1 MEKVVLSEPLRTAI
15 GTFGG
20 TLKDVSAVDLGTEVV
35 REIISRTS
43 LPPEQVDDCVMGN
56 ILGAGQ
62 GQNPARQVSI
72 NSGLKVE
79 TPAITVNRVCGS
91 GLQSVVLAAQA
102 IKSGDCQ
109 CVVAGGMES
118 MSTAPYYLRKARWGY
133 KMSAPSNE
141 VVDGILCDGLMDAFN
156 DYHMGVTAENLAEKY
171 GISRERQDE
180 FAYSSQMKAK
190 AAMDDGRFVSQIVPV
205 SVPGRKGNS
214 IQFDT
219 DEHPRADVTLEKI
232 SELKPVFK
240 KGGTV
245 TAANSSGIND
255 GAAALIVTSESKAE
269 QLGLAPVASI
279 KSYAVCGVDP
289 SIMGIGPVPAMRMAL
304 SKAGLGIDDIDLVEL
319 NEAFAAQSLAVLS
332 DFPIAEER
340 LNVNGGAIAL
350 GHPVGATGAVLLVKL
365 LRELGSI
372 RPGGYGMVSL
382 CMGGGMGIAMIV
394 EKMGAYIH
402 N

>member
-20 TLKDVSAVDLGTEVV
+20 TLKDVSAVDLGTTVV
-35 REIISRTS
+35 KEIINRTS
-43 LPPEQVDDCVMGN
+43 VPPEQIDDCVMGN
-56 ILGAGQ
+56 ILGAGL

-72 NSGLKVE
+72 NSGLRVE
-79 TPAITVNRVCGS
+79 TPAITINRVCGS
-91 GLQSVVLAAQA
+91 GLQSVVSAAQA
-102 IKSGDCQ
+102 IKSGDCE
-109 CVVAGGMES
+109 CVVAGGMEN
-118 MSTAPYYLRKARWGY
+118 MSAAPFYLRKARWGY
-133 KMSAPSNE
+133 KMSTPSDE
-141 VVDGILCDGLMDAFN
+141 LVDGMLCDALWDAFN

-171 GISRERQDE
+171 EISRERQDE

-190 AAMDDGRFVSQIVPV
+190 AAIENGKFTSQIVPV
-205 SVPGRKGNS
+205 TVPQGRRTPVE
-214 IQFDT
+214 FDT
-219 DEHPRADVTLEKI
+219 DEHPRSDATLERV
-232 SELKPVFK
+232 SGLRPVFK
-240 KGGTV
+240 KDGTV

-269 QLGLAPVASI
+269 KLGLNPLASI
-279 KSYAVCGVDP
+279 KSYAISGVDP
-289 SIMGIGPVPAMRMAL
+289 SIMGIGPVPAMRTAL
-304 SKAGLGIDDIDLVEL
+304 DRAGLAIDDIDLVEL

-332 DFPIAEER
+332 DFPIAKEK

-365 LRELGSI
+365 LHEFENV

-394 EKMGAYIH
+394 EKM
-402 N
+402 

>member
-1 MEKVVLSEPLRTAI
+1 MERVVLSEPLRTAI

-20 TLKDVSAVDLGTEVV
+20 TLKDVSAVDLGTTVV
-35 REIISRTS
+35 KEIISRTS
-43 LPPEQVDDCVMGN
+43 LPPEQIDDCIMGN

-91 GLQSVVLAAQA
+91 GLQSVVNAAQA
-102 IKSGDCQ
+102 IKSGDCE

-118 MSTAPYYLRKARWGY
+118 MSTAPFYLRKARWGY
-133 KMSAPSNE
+133 KMSTPSDE
-141 VVDGILCDGLMDAFN
+141 LVDGILCDGLMDAFN
-156 DYHMGVTAENLAEKY
+156 NYHMGVTAENLAEKY
-171 GISRERQDE
+171 EISRERQDE

-190 AAMDDGRFVSQIVPV
+190 AAMENGKFTSQIVPV
-205 SVPGRKGNS
+205 SVPGRRGS
-214 IQFDT
+214 SVQFDT
-219 DEHPRADVTLEKI
+219 DEHPRPDVTLERI

-240 KGGTV
+240 KEGTV

-255 GAAALIVTSESKAE
+255 GAAALIVTSEGEAE
-269 QLGLAPVASI
+269 KLGLNPLASI
-279 KSYAVCGVDP
+279 KSYAISGVDP
-289 SIMGIGPVPAMRMAL
+289 AMMGIGPVPAMRMAL
-304 SKAGLGIDDIDLVEL
+304 DKAGLGIDDIDLFEL

-332 DFPIAEER
+332 DLPIAEER

-365 LRELGSI
+365 LHEFKNI
-372 RPGGYGMVSL
+372 RPGGHGMVSL

-394 EKMGAYIH
+394 ERV
-402 N
+402 

>member
-20 TLKDVSAVDLGTEVV
+20 TLKDVSAVDLGTAVV
-35 REIISRTS
+35 KEIISRTS
-43 LPPEQVDDCVMGN
+43 LPPEQVDDCIMGN

-72 NSGLKVE
+72 NSGLKAE

-91 GLQSVVLAAQA
+91 GLQSVVNAAQA
-102 IKSGDCQ
+102 IKSGDCE

-118 MSTAPYYLRKARWGY
+118 MSVAPFYLRKARWGY
-133 KMSAPSNE
+133 KMSTPSDE
-141 VVDGILCDGLMDAFN
+141 LVDGILCDGLMDAFN

-171 GISRERQDE
+171 EISRERQDE

-190 AAMDDGRFVSQIVPV
+190 AAMENGKFISQIVPV
-205 SVPGRKGNS
+205 SVPGRRGS
-214 IQFDT
+214 SVQFDT
-219 DEHPRADVTLEKI
+219 DEHPRPDVTLENI
-232 SELKPVFK
+232 SKLRPVFK
-240 KGGTV
+240 KNGTV

-269 QLGLAPVASI
+269 KLGLNPLASI
-279 KSYAVCGVDP
+279 KSYAISGVDP
-289 SIMGIGPVPAMRMAL
+289 AIMGIGPVPAMRMAL
-304 SKAGLGIDDIDLVEL
+304 DKAGLGIDDVDLVEL

-332 DFPIAEER
+332 DFPIAEEK
-340 LNVNGGAIAL
+340 LNINGGAIAL

-365 LRELGSI
+365 LHEFGNV

-394 EKMGAYIH
+394 EKM
-402 N
+402 

>member
-20 TLKDVSAVDLGTEVV
+20 TLKDVSAVDLGTTVV
-35 REIISRTS
+35 KEIINRTS
-43 LPPEQVDDCVMGN
+43 VPPEQIDDCVMGN
-56 ILGAGQ
+56 ILGAGL

-72 NSGLKVE
+72 NSGLRVE
-79 TPAITVNRVCGS
+79 TPAITINRVCGS
-91 GLQSVVLAAQA
+91 GLQSVVSAAQA
-102 IKSGDCQ
+102 IKSGDCE
-109 CVVAGGMES
+109 CVVAGGMEN
-118 MSTAPYYLRKARWGY
+118 MSAAPFYLRKARWGY
-133 KMSAPSNE
+133 KMSTPSDE
-141 VVDGILCDGLMDAFN
+141 LVDGMLCDALWDAFN

-171 GISRERQDE
+171 EISRERQDE

-190 AAMDDGRFVSQIVPV
+190 AAIENGKFTSQIVPV
-205 SVPGRKGNS
+205 TVPQGRRTPVE
-214 IQFDT
+214 FDT
-219 DEHPRADVTLEKI
+219 DEHPRSDATLERI
-232 SELKPVFK
+232 SGLRPVFK
-240 KGGTV
+240 KDGTV

-269 QLGLAPVASI
+269 KLGLTPLASI
-279 KSYAVCGVDP
+279 KSYAISGVDP
-289 SIMGIGPVPAMRMAL
+289 SIMGIGPVPAMRTAL
-304 SKAGLGIDDIDLVEL
+304 DRAGLAIDDIDLVEL

-332 DFPIAEER
+332 DFPIAKEK

-365 LRELGSI
+365 LHEFENV

-394 EKMGAYIH
+394 EKM
-402 N
+402 

>member
-20 TLKDVSAVDLGTEVV
+20 TLKDVSAVDLGTTVV
-35 REIISRTS
+35 KEIINRTS
-43 LPPEQVDDCVMGN
+43 VPPEQIDDCVMGN
-56 ILGAGQ
+56 ILGAGL

-72 NSGLKVE
+72 NSGLRVE
-79 TPAITVNRVCGS
+79 TPAITINRVCGS
-91 GLQSVVLAAQA
+91 GLQSVVSAAQA
-102 IKSGDCQ
+102 IKSSDCE
-109 CVVAGGMES
+109 CVVAGGMEN
-118 MSTAPYYLRKARWGY
+118 MSAAPFYLRKARWGY
-133 KMSAPSNE
+133 KMSTPSDE
-141 VVDGILCDGLMDAFN
+141 LVDGMLCDALWDAFN

-171 GISRERQDE
+171 EISRERQDE

-190 AAMDDGRFVSQIVPV
+190 AAIENGKFTSQIVPV
-205 SVPGRKGNS
+205 TVPQGRRTPVE
-214 IQFDT
+214 FDT
-219 DEHPRADVTLEKI
+219 DEHPKSDATLERI
-232 SELKPVFK
+232 SGLRPVFK
-240 KGGTV
+240 KDGTV

-269 QLGLAPVASI
+269 KLGLNPLASI
-279 KSYAVCGVDP
+279 KPYAISGVDP
-289 SIMGIGPVPAMRMAL
+289 SIMGIGPVPAMRTAL
-304 SKAGLGIDDIDLVEL
+304 DRAGLAIDDIDLVEL

-332 DFPIAEER
+332 DFPIAKEK

-365 LRELGSI
+365 LHEFENV

-394 EKMGAYIH
+394 EKM
-402 N
+402 

>member
-20 TLKDVSAVDLGTEVV
+20 TLKDVSAVDLGTTVV
-35 REIISRTS
+35 KEIINRTS
-43 LPPEQVDDCVMGN
+43 VPPEQIDDCVMGN
-56 ILGAGQ
+56 ILGAGL

-72 NSGLKVE
+72 NSGLRVE
-79 TPAITVNRVCGS
+79 TPAITINRVCGS
-91 GLQSVVLAAQA
+91 GLQSVVSAAQA
-102 IKSGDCQ
+102 IKSGDCE
-109 CVVAGGMES
+109 CVVAGGMEN
-118 MSTAPYYLRKARWGY
+118 MSAAPFYLRKARWGY
-133 KMSAPSNE
+133 KMSTPADE
-141 VVDGILCDGLMDAFN
+141 LVDGMLCDALWDVFN

-171 GISRERQDE
+171 EISRERQDE

-190 AAMDDGRFVSQIVPV
+190 DAIENGKFTSQIVPV
-205 SVPGRKGNS
+205 TVPQGRRTPVE
-214 IQFDT
+214 FDT
-219 DEHPRADVTLEKI
+219 DEHPRSDATLERI
-232 SELKPVFK
+232 SGLRPVFK
-240 KGGTV
+240 KDGTV

-269 QLGLAPVASI
+269 KLGLNPLASI
-279 KSYAVCGVDP
+279 KSYAISGVDP
-289 SIMGIGPVPAMRMAL
+289 SIMGIGPVPAMRTAL
-304 SKAGLGIDDIDLVEL
+304 DRAGLAIDDIDLVEL

-332 DFPIAEER
+332 DFPIAKEK

-365 LRELGSI
+365 LHEFENV

-394 EKMGAYIH
+394 EKM
-402 N
+402 

>member
-20 TLKDVSAVDLGTEVV
+20 TLKDVSAVDLGTTVV
-35 REIISRTS
+35 KEIINRTS
-43 LPPEQVDDCVMGN
+43 VPPEQIDDCVMGN
-56 ILGAGQ
+56 ILGAGL

-72 NSGLKVE
+72 NSGLRVE
-79 TPAITVNRVCGS
+79 TPAITINRVCGS
-91 GLQSVVLAAQA
+91 GLQSVVSAAQA
-102 IKSGDCQ
+102 IKSGDCE
-109 CVVAGGMES
+109 CVVAGGMEN
-118 MSTAPYYLRKARWGY
+118 MSAAPFYLRKARWGY
-133 KMSAPSNE
+133 KMSTPSDE
-141 VVDGILCDGLMDAFN
+141 LVDGMLCDALWDAFN

-171 GISRERQDE
+171 EISRERQDE

-190 AAMDDGRFVSQIVPV
+190 AAIENGKFTSQIVPV
-205 SVPGRKGNS
+205 TVPQGRRTPVE
-214 IQFDT
+214 FDT
-219 DEHPRADVTLEKI
+219 DEHPRSDATLERI
-232 SELKPVFK
+232 SGLRPVFRK
-240 KGGTV
+240 DGTV

-269 QLGLAPVASI
+269 KLGLNPLASI
-279 KSYAVCGVDP
+279 KSYAISGVDP
-289 SIMGIGPVPAMRMAL
+289 SIMGIGPVPAMRTTL
-304 SKAGLGIDDIDLVEL
+304 DRAGLAIDDIDLVEL

-332 DFPIAEER
+332 DFPIAQEK

-365 LRELGSI
+365 LHEFENV

-394 EKMGAYIH
+394 EKM
-402 N
+402 

>member
-20 TLKDVSAVDLGTEVV
+20 TLKDVSAVDLGTTVV
-35 REIISRTS
+35 KEIVNRTS
-43 LPPEQVDDCVMGN
+43 VPPEQIDDCVMGN
-56 ILGAGQ
+56 ILGAGL

-72 NSGLKVE
+72 NSGLRVE
-79 TPAITVNRVCGS
+79 TPAITINRVCGS
-91 GLQSVVLAAQA
+91 GLQSVVSAAQA
-102 IKSGDCQ
+102 IKSGDCE
-109 CVVAGGMES
+109 CVVAGGMEN
-118 MSTAPYYLRKARWGY
+118 MSAAPFYLRKARWGY
-133 KMSAPSNE
+133 KMSTPSDE
-141 VVDGILCDGLMDAFN
+141 LVDGMLCDALWDAFN

-171 GISRERQDE
+171 EISRERQDE

-190 AAMDDGRFVSQIVPV
+190 AAIENGKFTSQIVPV
-205 SVPGRKGNS
+205 TVPQGRRTPVE
-214 IQFDT
+214 FDT
-219 DEHPRADVTLEKI
+219 DEHPRSDATLERI
-232 SELKPVFK
+232 SGLRPVFK
-240 KGGTV
+240 KDGTV

-269 QLGLAPVASI
+269 KLGLNPLASI
-279 KSYAVCGVDP
+279 KSYAISGVDP
-289 SIMGIGPVPAMRMAL
+289 SIMGIGPVPAMRTAL
-304 SKAGLGIDDIDLVEL
+304 DRAGLAIDDIDLVEL

-332 DFPIAEER
+332 DFPIAKEK

-365 LRELGSI
+365 LHEFENV

-394 EKMGAYIH
+394 EKM
-402 N
+402 

>member
-20 TLKDVSAVDLGTEVV
+20 TLKDVSAVDLGTTVV
-35 REIISRTS
+35 KEIINRTS
-43 LPPEQVDDCVMGN
+43 VPPEQIDDCVMGN
-56 ILGAGQ
+56 ILGAGL

-72 NSGLKVE
+72 NSGLRVE
-79 TPAITVNRVCGS
+79 TPAITINRVCGS
-91 GLQSVVLAAQA
+91 GLQSVVSAAQA
-102 IKSGDCQ
+102 IKSGDCE
-109 CVVAGGMES
+109 CVVAGGMEN
-118 MSTAPYYLRKARWGY
+118 MSAAPFYLRKARWGY
-133 KMSAPSNE
+133 KMSTPSDE
-141 VVDGILCDGLMDAFN
+141 LVDGMLCDALWDVFN

-171 GISRERQDE
+171 EISRERQDE

-190 AAMDDGRFVSQIVPV
+190 DAIENGKFTTQIVPV
-205 SVPGRKGNS
+205 TVPQGRRTSVE
-214 IQFDT
+214 FDT
-219 DEHPRADVTLEKI
+219 DEHPRSDATLERI
-232 SELKPVFK
+232 SGLRPVFK
-240 KGGTV
+240 KDGTV

-269 QLGLAPVASI
+269 KLGLNPLASI
-279 KSYAVCGVDP
+279 KSYAISGVDP
-289 SIMGIGPVPAMRMAL
+289 SIMGIGPVPAMRAAL
-304 SKAGLGIDDIDLVEL
+304 DRAGLAIDDIDLVEL

-332 DFPIAEER
+332 DFPIAKEK

-365 LRELGSI
+365 LHEFENV

-394 EKMGAYIH
+394 EKM
-402 N
+402 

>member
-20 TLKDVSAVDLGTEVV
+20 TLKDVSAVDLGTAVV
-35 REIISRTS
+35 REIINRAS
-43 LPPEQVDDCVMGN
+43 LPPEQIDDCIMGN

-62 GQNPARQVSI
+62 GQNPARQVSV
-72 NSGLKVE
+72 NSGLRVE
-79 TPAITVNRVCGS
+79 TPAVTVNRVCGS
-91 GLQSVVLAAQA
+91 GLQSVVSAAQT
-102 IKSGDCQ
+102 IKSGDCE

-118 MSTAPYYLRKARWGY
+118 MSVAPFYLRKARWGY
-133 KMSAPSNE
+133 KMSTPSDE
-141 VVDGILCDGLMDAFN
+141 LVDGILCDGLMDAFN

-171 GISRERQDE
+171 EISRERQDE

-190 AAMDDGRFVSQIVPV
+190 AAMENGKFTSQIVPV
-205 SVPGRKGNS
+205 SVPGRRGS
-214 IQFDT
+214 SVEFDT
-219 DEHPRADVTLEKI
+219 DEHPRPDVTLEGI
-232 SELKPVFK
+232 SKLRPVFK
-240 KGGTV
+240 KDGTV

-269 QLGLAPVASI
+269 KLGLSPLASI
-279 KSYAVCGVDP
+279 KSYAISGVDP
-289 SIMGIGPVPAMRMAL
+289 AIMGIGPVPAMRMAL
-304 SKAGLGIDDIDLVEL
+304 DKAGLGIDDIDLVEL

-332 DFPIAEER
+332 DFPIAEDK
-340 LNVNGGAIAL
+340 LNINGGAIAL

-365 LRELGSI
+365 LHEFGNV

-394 EKMGAYIH
+394 EKM
-402 N
+402 

>member
-20 TLKDVSAVDLGTEVV
+20 TLKDVSAVDLGTTVV
-35 REIISRTS
+35 KEIINRTS
-43 LPPEQVDDCVMGN
+43 VPPEQIDDCVMGN
-56 ILGAGQ
+56 ILGAGL

-72 NSGLKVE
+72 NSGLRVE
-79 TPAITVNRVCGS
+79 TPAITINRVCGS
-91 GLQSVVLAAQA
+91 GLQSVVSAAQA
-102 IKSGDCQ
+102 IKSGDCE
-109 CVVAGGMES
+109 CVVAGGMEN
-118 MSTAPYYLRKARWGY
+118 MSAAPFYLRKARWGY
-133 KMSAPSNE
+133 KMSTPSDE
-141 VVDGILCDGLMDAFN
+141 LVDGMLCDALWDVFN

-171 GISRERQDE
+171 EISRERQDE

-190 AAMDDGRFVSQIVPV
+190 AAIENGKFTSQIVPV
-205 SVPGRKGNS
+205 TVPQGRRTPVE
-214 IQFDT
+214 FDT
-219 DEHPRADVTLEKI
+219 DEHPRSDATLERI
-232 SELKPVFK
+232 SGLRPVFK
-240 KGGTV
+240 KDGTV

-269 QLGLAPVASI
+269 KLGLNPLASI
-279 KSYAVCGVDP
+279 KSYAISGVDP
-289 SIMGIGPVPAMRMAL
+289 SIMGIGPVPAMRAAL
-304 SKAGLGIDDIDLVEL
+304 DRAGLAIDDIDLVEL

-332 DFPIAEER
+332 DFPIAKEK

-365 LRELGSI
+365 LHEFENV

-394 EKMGAYIH
+394 EKM
-402 N
+402 

>member
-20 TLKDVSAVDLGTEVV
+20 TLKDVSAVDLGTTVV
-35 REIISRTS
+35 KEIMNRTS
-43 LPPEQVDDCVMGN
+43 VPPQQIDDCVMGN
-56 ILGAGQ
+56 ILGAGL

-72 NSGLKVE
+72 NSGLRVE
-79 TPAITVNRVCGS
+79 TPAITINRVCGS
-91 GLQSVVLAAQA
+91 GLQSVVSAAQA
-102 IKSGDCQ
+102 IKSGDCE
-109 CVVAGGMES
+109 CVVAGGMEN
-118 MSTAPYYLRKARWGY
+118 MSAAPFYLRKARWGY
-133 KMSAPSNE
+133 KMSTPSDE
-141 VVDGILCDGLMDAFN
+141 LVDGMLCDALWDVFN

-171 GISRERQDE
+171 EISRERQDE

-190 AAMDDGRFVSQIVPV
+190 DAIENGKFTTQIVPV
-205 SVPGRKGNS
+205 TVPQGRRTSVE
-214 IQFDT
+214 FDT
-219 DEHPRADVTLEKI
+219 DEHPRSDATLERI
-232 SELKPVFK
+232 SGLRPVFK
-240 KGGTV
+240 KDGTV

-269 QLGLAPVASI
+269 KLGLNPLASI
-279 KSYAVCGVDP
+279 KSYAISGVDP
-289 SIMGIGPVPAMRMAL
+289 SIMGIGPVPAMRAAL
-304 SKAGLGIDDIDLVEL
+304 DRAGLAIDDIDLVEL

-332 DFPIAEER
+332 DFPIAKEK

-365 LRELGSI
+365 LHEFENV

-394 EKMGAYIH
+394 EKM
-402 N
+402 